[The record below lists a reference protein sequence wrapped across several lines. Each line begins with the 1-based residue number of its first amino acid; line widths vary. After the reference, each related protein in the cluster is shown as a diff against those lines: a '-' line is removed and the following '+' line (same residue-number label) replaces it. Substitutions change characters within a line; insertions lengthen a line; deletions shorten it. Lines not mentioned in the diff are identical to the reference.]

1 MVRMHELTL
10 RIDDRTLEWIE
21 RNRGD
26 MSIEEF
32 AAYAIGEH
40 VSDATAANASAR
52 LHEHIIG
59 RLDELEQ
66 RIERLH
72 ESLRHEE
79 ARIHSR

>member
-40 VSDATAANASAR
+40 VLAATAANASAR

-66 RIERLH
+66 RIERLN

-79 ARIHSR
+79 ARIHSQ